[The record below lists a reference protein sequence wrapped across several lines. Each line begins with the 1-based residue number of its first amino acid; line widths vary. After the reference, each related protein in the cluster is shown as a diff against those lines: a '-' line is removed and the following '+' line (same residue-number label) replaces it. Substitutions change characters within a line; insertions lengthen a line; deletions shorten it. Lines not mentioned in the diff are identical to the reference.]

1 MNNIYL
7 RLSVLVI
14 IITLLHKIAP
24 VPLKYPKT
32 NISKNITEI
41 YHGKVIED
49 KYRWLEDDNSK
60 QTKAWVQTQ
69 NAFTDRYFRKISFR
83 KKVEERLTEIWNYPT
98 LSMPFIKGD
107 RVYFYK
113 NDGLQN
119 QSVLYSKENIN
130 ASDSSAIIV
139 IDPNK
144 LSKDGTVAL
153 SGIYFSNDH
162 RYLGYSISK
171 SGSDWREFYV
181 KDLST
186 GKNLSD
192 HLNWIK
198 FSGMAWSCLLYT
210 SDAAD
215 E

>member
-119 QSVLYSKENIN
+119 QSVLYSKE
-130 ASDSSAIIV
+130 
-139 IDPNK
+139 
-144 LSKDGTVAL
+144 TVSYTHL
-153 SGIYFSNDH
+153 TLPTN
-162 RYLGYSISK
+162 
-171 SGSDWREFYV
+171 REV
-181 KDLST
+181 
-186 GKNLSD
+186 
-192 HLNWIK
+192 
-198 FSGMAWSCLLYT
+198 
-210 SDAAD
+210 
-215 E
+215 